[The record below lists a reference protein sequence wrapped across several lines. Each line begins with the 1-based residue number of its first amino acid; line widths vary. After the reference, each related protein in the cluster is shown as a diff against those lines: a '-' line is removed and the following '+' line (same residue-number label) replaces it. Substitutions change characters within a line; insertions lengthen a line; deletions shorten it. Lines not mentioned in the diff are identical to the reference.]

1 MTLDKK
7 VPERQNAA
15 LAISRPDILR
25 PRLLE

>member
-15 LAISRPDILR
+15 LAISWPDFPAR
-25 PRLLE
+25 D